1 MCTVTKE
8 SLVSTC
14 VWECANTSETH
25 ASRFGVPNR
34 RRYRLTVG
42 HRPRS
47 AVVRHRCRKGIARER
62 RVDRYY
68 DPSTDQFI
76 SVDPDV
82 AETGQPYAFTGDD
95 PLNET
100 DPLGLSGDAKA
111 DEAYD
116 VRHHVNC
123 GHRGERRCPSAFNA
137 IVHGADALRHSVA
150 AHPVAALGLVLGAV
164 ALVIPGAEPVGL
176 ELEEDSGAALAS
188 STDLSGGTLLQTAKT
203 VTGIGA
209 VVADADGCVSD
220 PTFGSCGG
228 AAFGAG
234 ALVTL
239 NPVDELLGYG
249 IAYAGDAWDSR

>member
-68 DPSTDQFI
+68 DPNTTQWL

-82 AETGQPYAFTGDD
+82 AQTGQPYAFTGDD
-95 PLNET
+95 PVNRT
-100 DPLGLSGDAKA
+100 DPQGLLTSGPGGQLCEGHGPNEESTCNSSAVPINSCGTECASGGQSAAGPPPGPDCGVCPPGPPIAAYPFGVDYPTAAIFHGASGKSVGLSSTLKPTDFP
-111 DEAYD
+111 EA
-116 VRHHVNC
+116 
-123 GHRGERRCPSAFNA
+123 P
-137 IVHGADALRHSVA
+137 IL
-150 AHPVAALGLVLGAV
+150 
-164 ALVIPGAEPVGL
+164 
-176 ELEEDSGAALAS
+176 
-188 STDLSGGTLLQTAKT
+188 
-203 VTGIGA
+203 
-209 VVADADGCVSD
+209 
-220 PTFGSCGG
+220 
-228 AAFGAG
+228 
-234 ALVTL
+234 
-239 NPVDELLGYG
+239 
-249 IAYAGDAWDSR
+249 

>member
-1 MCTVTKE
+1 VRRPCTATR
-8 SLVSTC
+8 
-14 VWECANTSETH
+14 AN
-25 ASRFGVPNR
+25 G
-34 RRYRLTVG
+34 G
-42 HRPRS
+42 
-47 AVVRHRCRKGIARER
+47 